1 MNNQHLPPGFL
12 EATLL
17 WMKTNAPVLYGSFAA
32 FGMATLLTLR
42 DGKSWMDA
50 VYAGAICL
58 LISMGVINSLE
69 LFGMSQDNALLIGV
83 VIGGIGVERCLAI
96 LRAFSSMKTHVPME
110 EKDKQ
115 KNDR

>member
-42 DGKSWMDA
+42 DGKSWLDA
-50 VYAGAICL
+50 VSAGAICL

-96 LRAFSSMKTHVPME
+96 LRAFSSMKTNVPFNGKGKRDE
-110 EKDKQ
+110 DK
-115 KNDR
+115 

>member
-1 MNNQHLPPGFL
+1 MNNQHLPPGTL
-12 EATLL
+12 EALML
-17 WMKTNAPVLYGSFAA
+17 WAKTNAPVLYGSLAA

-42 DGKSWMDA
+42 DGKSWLDA
-50 VYAGAICL
+50 VIAGAICL
-58 LISMGVINSLE
+58 LISLGVINSLE

-96 LRAFSSMKTHVPME
+96 LRAFSTMKTHVPMD
-110 EKDKQ
+110 EKDKP